1 MTESIR
7 MSEPFLERLRQ
18 GPLLCDGAMGT
29 MLYALAPESIVHGR
43 CFDELVLTDSGLV
56 QEIHRAYIHAGAQV
70 IETNTFGANA
80 AKLEHYGLGDRV
92 REINRRAAA
101 LAREAREVA
110 GQKEF
115 VAGGPG
121 PPPLFSPP
129 PPPGGGGRA
138 GGGRPPLPPRRP
150 G

>member
-1 MTESIR
+1 
-7 MSEPFLERLRQ
+7 
-18 GPLLCDGAMGT
+18 MGT

-43 CFDELVLTDSGLV
+43 CFDELVLTDPGLV

-110 GQKEF
+110 GPTVF
-115 VAGGPG
+115 LAGGAASPTAV
-121 PPPLFSPP
+121 PPPRRT
-129 PPPGGGGRA
+129 GGGVGVGGGR
-138 GGGRPPLPPRRP
+138 
-150 G
+150 

>member
-1 MTESIR
+1 
-7 MSEPFLERLRQ
+7 
-18 GPLLCDGAMGT
+18 MGT

-43 CFDELVLTDSGLV
+43 CFDELVLTDPGLV

-110 GQKEF
+110 GQTVF
-115 VAGGPG
+115 VAGAPR
-121 PPPLFSPP
+121 PPRPP
-129 PPPGGGGRA
+129 PPPPPHGGEGGRGGG
-138 GGGRPPLPPRRP
+138 P
-150 G
+150 

>member
-1 MTESIR
+1 MR

-18 GPLLCDGAMGT
+18 RPLLCDGAMGT

-43 CFDELVLTDSGLV
+43 CFDELVLTDPGLV

-80 AKLEHYGLGDRV
+80 AKLEHYGLGDCV

-110 GQKEF
+110 GQTVF
-115 VAGGPG
+115 VAGGGGAPRV
-121 PPPLFSPP
+121 PPHPTEQGAWTWRGVPQ
-129 PPPGGGGRA
+129 
-138 GGGRPPLPPRRP
+138 
-150 G
+150 